1 MNDRMSTTAM
11 NKALVR
17 TLYEECINGR
27 DLAIVLLDSQ
37 GKLSRIGDAVRIRRI
52 VQNEVA
58 LASIQ
63 SGG

>member
-1 MNDRMSTTAM
+1 
-11 NKALVR
+11 
-17 TLYEECINGR
+17 
-27 DLAIVLLDSQ
+27 VLLDSQ

-63 SGG
+63 PGG